1 VKAAA
6 GDDALG
12 LAARYWGAAAALA
25 RTPEADTAIGATP
38 ADAVFARDKTT
49 LRRYRPLSA
58 PVDAPPL
65 LIVHGL
71 VGRAAMTD
79 LDPRRSL
86 VRDLLGRGFD
96 LWTLDWGAPG
106 RADRETAVDDVLEDH
121 LAACVARIA
130 AGGRAPALLGVCEGG
145 VFSACFAA
153 LWPERVA
160 GVALAVTPIDFHADP
175 EALLPRWARAF
186 APEELAALVDAFGYL
201 PGGLMGAIFEAL
213 TPARTIAKYTA
224 DLMALGGDAERVA
237 AFLRMETW
245 LADRPHHPGAAA
257 KQLLVEL
264 YHGNALA
271 RGAFRLCGRRV
282 DLGAITAPVLALYGV
297 QDHIVTPPQARAVGP
312 LLRGAAYEEAALD
325 AGHIGVFVSARARDA
340 MAGAL
345 AGWLGRL

>member
-1 VKAAA
+1 VTPAAA
-6 GDDALG
+6 DDPLG
-12 LAARYWGAAAALA
+12 LAARYWATAAALA
-25 RTPEADTAIGATP
+25 RATEADTAIGATP
-38 ADAVFARDKTT
+38 ADAVFTRDKTT
-49 LRRYRPLSA
+49 LRRYRPLGP

-106 RADRETAVDDVLEDH
+106 RADRETAIDDVLEDH

-130 AGGRAPALLGVCEGG
+130 AEGRTPALLGVCEGG

-153 LWPERVA
+153 LWPDRVA
-160 GVALAVTPIDFHADP
+160 GAALAVTPIDFHADP
-175 EALLPRWARAF
+175 DALLPRWARAF
-186 APEELAALVDAFGYL
+186 APEALAGLVDAFGYL

-213 TPARTIAKYTA
+213 TPARTIAKYTG
-224 DLMALGGDAERVA
+224 DLMALEGDAERTA

-257 KQLLVEL
+257 KQLLVDL
-264 YHGNALA
+264 YHDNALA
-271 RGAFRLCGRRV
+271 RGAFRLCGRTV
-282 DLGAITAPVLALYGV
+282 DLGAIRAPVLTLYGLH
-297 QDHIVTPPQARAVGP
+297 DHIVTPPQARAVGP
-312 LLRGAAYEEAALD
+312 LLKAARHDEVALD

-340 MAGAL
+340 MVEAL
-345 AGWLGRL
+345 AGWLLSL